1 VPHLLSGP
9 FRADEFRRNV
19 TQGVASLALG

>member
-1 VPHLLSGP
+1 MLLPLQGVNAMII
-9 FRADEFRRNV
+9 RV